1 VTQAARPRECFI
13 QMSETVVSLAGT
25 VQYHVTM
32 VDPLCSRA
40 TCLGYTVVGFLV
52 SVSPYKYTVVHNER
66 KVADQIILD

>member
-1 VTQAARPRECFI
+1 
-13 QMSETVVSLAGT
+13 MSETVVSLAGT

-32 VDPLCSRA
+32 VDPLCSLVDPLCSRA